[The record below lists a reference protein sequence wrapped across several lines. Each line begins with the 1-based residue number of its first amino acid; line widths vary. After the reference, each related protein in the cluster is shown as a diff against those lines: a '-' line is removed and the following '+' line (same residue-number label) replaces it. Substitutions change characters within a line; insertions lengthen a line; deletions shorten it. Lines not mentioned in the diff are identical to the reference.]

1 MARRR
6 RPPYEE
12 HQFTR
17 IISGDVDTVRNR
29 ICDVLEEFNYVV
41 LGESPIQ
48 AKRKQSR
55 SILTAT
61 VLEYQGRLTIGLKQ
75 ISEASTVATFDYA
88 IPYLF
93 TRGDRE
99 SLEREADAIIALAT
113 AATSHVIC
121 SGCGV
126 ESTGAVRFCRSCG
139 APVAGS
145 KLPPELEIMR
155 MTAGASASQQ
165 EIIFGLLVT
174 LLTLAVSLPMVLGSD
189 GKAAN
194 IGWVFLVTG
203 GLLAFHSLQQGL
215 RRLQRTLNPKSVSA
229 HSQDTDSQR
238 TAFEPQRDALPARP
252 ASVTEGTTEL
262 IADPSREPVPALVIK
277 DTDPIT

>member
-1 MARRR
+1 
-6 RPPYEE
+6 
-12 HQFTR
+12 
-17 IISGDVDTVRNR
+17 
-29 ICDVLEEFNYVV
+29 LEEFNYVV

-61 VLEYQGRLTIGLKQ
+61 ILEYQGRLTIGLKQ
-75 ISEASTVATFDYA
+75 ISKASTVATFDYA
-88 IPYLF
+88 VPYLF

-99 SLEREADAIIALAT
+99 SLEREADAIIALA
-113 AATSHVIC
+113 AASTSHVIC
-121 SGCGV
+121 SGCGA
-126 ESTGAVRFCRSCG
+126 ESTGAVRFCRACG

-194 IGWVFLVTG
+194 IGWVFIVIG
-203 GLLAFHSLQQGL
+203 GLLAFLSLQQGL
-215 RRLQRTLNPKSVSA
+215 RRLQRTLNPKPITA
-229 HSQDTDSQR
+229 LSQKPDSQR
-238 TAFEPQRDALPARP
+238 PEFESQRTALPARP

-262 IADPSREPVPALVIK
+262 MADASREPVPVLVIK
-277 DTDPIT
+277 DTDPIK

>member
-1 MARRR
+1 MARSR

-17 IISGDVDTVRNR
+17 IIPGHVETVRNR
-29 ICDVLEEFNYVV
+29 VCDVLEEFNYVV
-41 LGESPIQ
+41 LGENPIQ

-61 VLEYQGRLTIGLKQ
+61 ILEYQGRLTIGLKQ
-75 ISEASTVATFDYA
+75 ISEASTIATFDYSV
-88 IPYLF
+88 PYLF

-99 SLEREADAIIALAT
+99 SLEREADAVIALA
-113 AATSHVIC
+113 AASTSHVIC

-145 KLPPELEIMR
+145 TLPPELEIMR

-165 EIIFGLLVT
+165 EILFGLLVT
-174 LLTLAVSLPMVLGSD
+174 LLTLAVSLPMLLGSD

-194 IGWVFLVTG
+194 IGWVFLVIG
-203 GLLAFHSLQQGL
+203 GLLAFLSLQQGL
-215 RRLQRTLNPKSVSA
+215 RRLQRTLNPKSGPL
-229 HSQDTDSQR
+229 HSQDVGSKR
-238 TAFEPQRDALPARP
+238 SAFEPQRAALPPRP
-252 ASVTEGTTEL
+252 ASVTEGTTDL
-262 IADPSREPVPALVIK
+262 MADPSLEPV
-277 DTDPIT
+277 